1 MDAVTHAVHWYI
13 ATVWMGPDPWALDT
27 REVVR
32 LPAVDEDDYRR
43 QVRAQVEPAFGKQ
56 WHVAFGAVSRSKV
69 QR

>member
-1 MDAVTHAVHWYI
+1 MDAVEPHVAWYI

-27 REVVR
+27 RKVVR

-43 QVRAQVEPAFGKQ
+43 QVRAQVDQAFARRY
-56 WHVAFGAVSRSKV
+56 HVAFGTVSRSKV